1 MYVSNSKDWFI
12 KNRIKFTSVL
22 LCTAFGSIFYTQCF
36 GSKLSNAVYTK
47 LIYLNNMYYHAMNII
62 MLEN

>member
-22 LCTAFGSIFYTQCF
+22 LRTAFGSIFYTQCF
-36 GSKLSNAVYTK
+36 GSKISNAVYTK
-47 LIYLNNMYYHAMNII
+47 LIYLNNSTTK
-62 MLEN
+62 

>member
-1 MYVSNSKDWFI
+1 MSFRCLSDD
-12 KNRIKFTSVL
+12 
-22 LCTAFGSIFYTQCF
+22 FGLNFEDEGASF